1 MCVNDNKVF
10 NVKSSKK
17 NNLRSNFRTGLE
29 YSCLTFEKRL
39 FYYTKNKTIRSF
51 INLSLIQQTRP
62 IVKYHSERIII
73 IQLHKNFVVSILQFS
88 LYTGFNF
95 PSFTYLSY

>member
-29 YSCLTFEKRL
+29 YSCLTFENRL
-39 FYYTKNKTIRSF
+39 FHYTKNKTIKSF
-51 INLSLIQQTRP
+51 INLSFIP
-62 IVKYHSERIII
+62 HIEKVIVKNT
-73 IQLHKNFVVSILQFS
+73 KCFFS
-88 LYTGFNF
+88 
-95 PSFTYLSY
+95 